1 MCVCVYVRVCV
12 RACVC
17 VWDGGS
23 ARLYL
28 KSGLPAAVSLLS
40 EGDGVYGTGV
50 EVHL

>member
-1 MCVCVYVRVCV
+1 MRVCVCVCVVCMFVCV
-12 RACVC
+12 R
-17 VWDGGS
+17 GS
-23 ARLYL
+23 TRLYL